1 MYCPFSPTG
10 LLSGAKL
17 PVLRLFALIGQK
29 SGLFAA
35 NQVKCGRASGHL
47 DPHGCAKCHV
57 NRCSWW
63 ECGPQNHTKSFIF
76 SRVKNPPPKK
86 SRWKCL
92 CTQSHIHSWQI
103 WRKFHCSGLWQRMQ
117 MCTYRCDFHNVSRN
131 IKFQLYIVL
140 HADWSGEQRSVVTAV
155 YIWTVFGFIQAKK
168 HTATRKIHKETKT
181 RQRRRPRTYYAAE
194 HGGGTGVSGL
204 TKGLAMLP
212 SRWIQ

>member
-29 SGLFAA
+29 SGLFAP

-86 SRWKCL
+86 KV
-92 CTQSHIHSWQI
+92 
-103 WRKFHCSGLWQRMQ
+103 GG
-117 MCTYRCDFHNVSRN
+117 NVCAHKV
-131 IKFQLYIVL
+131 IYIV
-140 HADWSGEQRSVVTAV
+140 DRFEENSTAV
-155 YIWTVFGFIQAKK
+155 IYGRECRCAPTDVTSTMFPETLSSSYTLCCMQTDLENSEVSLQPYTYEQFLASYKRKSTQRQEKFTKK
-168 HTATRKIHKETKT
+168 RKLVKDDVHV
-181 RQRRRPRTYYAAE
+181 RTMLLNMVE
-194 HGGGTGVSGL
+194 V
-204 TKGLAMLP
+204 LA
-212 SRWIQ
+212 